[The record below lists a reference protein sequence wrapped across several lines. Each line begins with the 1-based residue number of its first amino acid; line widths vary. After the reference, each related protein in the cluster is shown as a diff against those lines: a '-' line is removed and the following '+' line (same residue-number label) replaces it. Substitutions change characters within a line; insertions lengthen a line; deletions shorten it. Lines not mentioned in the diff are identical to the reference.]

1 MRYLSLL
8 LLGPWLL
15 VLAWAYWAY
24 PKSLPRT
31 PLRRGFDILALALAI
46 AVAVWAALAGYD
58 GYVAA
63 PADAFGRRSGAIWQH
78 VAPALYA
85 YGGFLAVLAPCF
97 AVRAWIWRP
106 VAGMTS
112 GGGSRLNDT
121 GSSRIY

>member
-1 MRYLSLL
+1 MRFLSLL

-31 PLRRGFDILALALAI
+31 AWRRSFDALALLLA
-46 AVAVWAALAGYD
+46 AATTVWLALTAYD

-63 PADAFGRRSGAIWQH
+63 PADAFGRHSGAIWRH

-85 YGGFLAVLAPCF
+85 YGGFLAVLAACF
-97 AVRAWIWRP
+97 AVRAWLWRRRG
-106 VAGMTS
+106 A
-112 GGGSRLNDT
+112 
-121 GSSRIY
+121 

>member
-1 MRYLSLL
+1 MRFLSLL

-31 PLRRGFDILALALAI
+31 PLRRAFDTFALLLAG
-46 AVAVWAALAGYD
+46 AVTVWLALAGYD

-63 PADAFGRRSGAIWQH
+63 PADAFGRHSGAIWQL

-85 YGGFLAVLAPCF
+85 YGGFLVVLAACF
-97 AVRAWIWRP
+97 AARAWIWHRSASR
-106 VAGMTS
+106 AGA
-112 GGGSRLNDT
+112 NA
-121 GSSRIY
+121 